1 MFKELPNDKS
11 HKYTVVVEEG
21 ATSYGA
27 FVPDLLGCVAV
38 AETREEVLQLIQEA
52 MDFHLAGLKED
63 GEAIPKPHCEFT
75 QVEVRVA

>member
-1 MFKELPNDKS
+1 M
-11 HKYTVVVEEG
+11 KYTVVVEEG

-27 FVPDLLGCVAV
+27 FVPDLPGCVAA

-52 MDFHLAGLKED
+52 IDFHLTGLKED

-75 QVEVRVA
+75 QVEVQNA